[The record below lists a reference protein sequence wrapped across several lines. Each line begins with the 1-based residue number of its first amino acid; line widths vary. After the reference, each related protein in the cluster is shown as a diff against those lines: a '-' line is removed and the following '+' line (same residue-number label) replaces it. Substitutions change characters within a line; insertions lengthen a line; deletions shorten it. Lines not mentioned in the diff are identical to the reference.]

1 VFHGFTRSHGPRRAF
16 GVSVISRRTTTCLAG
31 SSIALGIPSPTLQI
45 IGAGFGRTGTLSL
58 REALLLLGF
67 GPCDHMVESFAH
79 PERFSLWNDA
89 VRRKERGDQIDW
101 RPLLNGY
108 QATVDWPAAFFWREL
123 AEAHPEAKV
132 ILTVRDPERWYTSSL
147 ATIFRLRTR
156 AEGSMLGRIARA
168 LYGLA
173 VPAMQDG
180 YDVVN
185 DVIWNG
191 TFHGRF
197 AERAYALRIFSE
209 HICEVQETLPSARLL
224 VFDPSL
230 GWAPLC
236 AFLGVPI
243 PVEEPF
249 PHINDTKAFHHRVHQ
264 QIAWNVLWLG
274 GGAAIA
280 IASISTLAWLAW
292 RTWRPQSRSPTRS
305 RLVG

>member
-1 VFHGFTRSHGPRRAF
+1 M
-16 GVSVISRRTTTCLAG
+16 
-31 SSIALGIPSPTLQI
+31 GIPSPTLQI

-67 GPCDHMVESFAH
+67 GPCDHMVESFAC

-101 RPLLNGY
+101 RPLLSGY

-123 AEAHPEAKV
+123 AKVHPEAKV

-147 ATIFRLRTR
+147 ATIFRLRTQ
-156 AEGSMLGRIARA
+156 AEGSMLARIARD

-173 VPAMQDG
+173 VPAMRDG
-180 YDVVN
+180 YDVVD

-209 HICEVQETLPSARLL
+209 HIREVQETVPPERLL

-243 PVEEPF
+243 PVEEEPF
-249 PHINDTKAFHHRVHQ
+249 PHINDTKAFHHHVHQ

-274 GGAAIA
+274 GGAAIG

-292 RTWRPQSRSPTRS
+292 RTWRPQRRSQTRS
-305 RLVG
+305 RQFG

>member
-1 VFHGFTRSHGPRRAF
+1 MLLTKTTSSETLASPSAASPQHGETAPSASRASSPVTVRVFHGFTRSHGPRRAF

-224 VFDPSL
+224 VFDPRGCL
-230 GWAPLC
+230 
-236 AFLGVPI
+236 
-243 PVEEPF
+243 
-249 PHINDTKAFHHRVHQ
+249 KRV
-264 QIAWNVLWLG
+264 
-274 GGAAIA
+274 
-280 IASISTLAWLAW
+280 
-292 RTWRPQSRSPTRS
+292 
-305 RLVG
+305 